1 MRSILPFAICLLMC
15 LSAQAEEWFPAPVVS
30 DGRAL
35 NYLPQNKAREPWKI
49 CALLPQGFG
58 RYWWAMS
65 WGLAKEAERQ
75 GVRLGIYDAGGYQN
89 EGVQR
94 EQFEHCLAQ
103 GAQAFIVGGISAQG
117 LCPQIQAVAQ
127 RGMPVVDLAN
137 RVDCPGV
144 SSHARADFGEM
155 TKVTVAYL
163 LNHSGG
169 RAVRVAWFPGPEG
182 AGWQQDA
189 ERGLN
194 EALKGSAA
202 TLVHGGYGPADL
214 SGQAPL
220 IRALL
225 EREPDIDYI
234 LGNAEA
240 AAFASRLRHN
250 SGTRYHFEVLSF
262 YTNERL
268 LQPIAEGQVLAA
280 PTDSPVIQAR
290 IAVDLAV
297 RLLEK
302 QAVASL
308 ISPRI
313 IMLDKRN
320 VKQLDPSR
328 LVPPQG
334 QWMIRQPLP

>member
-1 MRSILPFAICLLMC
+1 MRLNVCFAICLLMC

-35 NYLPQNKAREPWKI
+35 NYLPQNKASQPWKI
-49 CALLPQGFG
+49 CAVLPQGLG

-65 WGLAKEAERQ
+65 WGLSQEAERQ
-75 GVRLGIYDAGGYQN
+75 GVRLGIYEAGGYQN
-89 EGVQR
+89 EPVQR
-94 EQFEHCLAQ
+94 EQFAHCAAQ
-103 GAQAFIVGGISAQG
+103 GAQAFIVGGISAEG
-117 LCPQIQAVAQ
+117 LCPQIQAAADQDV
-127 RGMPVVDLAN
+127 PVVDLAN
-137 RVDCPGV
+137 RLDCKGV
-144 SSHARADFGEM
+144 RAHARVDFGEM
-155 TKVTVAYL
+155 TKVAVAYL

-169 RAVRVAWFPGPEG
+169 RPVRVAWFPGPEG

-194 EALKGSAA
+194 EALKDSAV

-220 IRALL
+220 IRELL

-240 AAFASRLRHN
+240 AAFAARLRHN
-250 SGTRYHFEVLSF
+250 SGTRYHFDVLSF

-268 LQPIAEGQVLAA
+268 LEPIAEGQVLAA

-290 IAVDLAV
+290 IALDLAV

-302 QAVASL
+302 QAVPTL

-313 IMLDKRN
+313 IMLDKAS
-320 VKQLDPSR
+320 VKQLKVSR

>member
-1 MRSILPFAICLLMC
+1 MRVTLFVLFCVCWPLPLL
-15 LSAQAEEWFPAPVVS
+15 AGEWFPVPVVS

-35 NYLPQNKAREPWKI
+35 NYLPQNKASQPWKI
-49 CALLPQGFG
+49 CAVLPQGLG

-65 WGLAKEAERQ
+65 WGLSQEAERQ
-75 GVRLGIYDAGGYQN
+75 GVRLGIYEAGGYQN

-94 EQFEHCLAQ
+94 EQFEHCAQQ
-103 GAQAFIVGGISAQG
+103 GAQAFIVGGISAEG
-117 LCPQIQAVAQ
+117 LCPQIQRVAA
-127 RGMPVVDLAN
+127 RDVPVVDLAN
-137 RVDCPGV
+137 RLDCQGV
-144 SSHARADFGEM
+144 RAHARVDFGEM
-155 TKVTVAYL
+155 TKVAVAYL
-163 LNHSGG
+163 LDHSGG
-169 RAVRVAWFPGPEG
+169 RPVRVAWFPGPEG
-182 AGWQQDA
+182 AGWQKDA

-194 EALKGSAA
+194 EALKGSAV

-214 SGQAPL
+214 AGQAPL
-220 IRALL
+220 IRSLL
-225 EREPDIDYI
+225 EREPAIDYI

-268 LQPIAEGQVLAA
+268 LEPIAEGQVLAA

-290 IAVDLAV
+290 IAIDLAV

-302 QAVASL
+302 QAVPKM

-313 IMLDKRN
+313 IMLDQAS
-320 VKQLDPSR
+320 VKQLNVSQ